1 MAVLNESTNEV
12 TFKIV
17 YCGTPLGG
25 KTTNLQWVHQQID
38 KSERG
43 DLISLATSAD
53 RTLFFDFLP
62 VNSITAKGFR
72 TKFQLYTV
80 PGQVQYNATRQ
91 LVLRGVDGIVFV
103 ADSQIER
110 MEENVWAMKTLQQ
123 NLADNGVW
131 AGRIPIVLQF
141 NKRDLPNS
149 APLEHLD
156 YVLNDGSLGN
166 GSDVRL
172 MRFEAAASQGYNV
185 FETLNAVAI
194 EIINRFNPPAGAGR
208 YVPGNGVS
216 LAG

>member
-1 MAVLNESTNEV
+1 MAVVNESTKEV

-17 YCGTPLGG
+17 YCGTPLSG
-25 KTTNLQWVHQQID
+25 KTTNLQWVHHQVD

-62 VNSITAKGFR
+62 VNSIPAKGYQS
-72 TKFQLYTV
+72 KFQLYTV

-103 ADSQIER
+103 ADSQLER
-110 MEENVWAMKTLQQ
+110 MEENVRAKQTLLQ
-123 NLADNGVW
+123 NIADNGTGI
-131 AGRIPIVLQF
+131 GRIPVVLQY
-141 NKRDLPNS
+141 NKRDLPS
-149 APLEHLD
+149 AAPLDHLD
-156 YVLNDGSLGN
+156 HLLNDGSLSGR
-166 GSDVRL
+166 GDPV
-172 MRFEAAASQGYNV
+172 MRFESAAAQGYNV

-194 EIINRFNPPAGAGR
+194 EVINRFNPPTAAGR
-208 YVPGNGVS
+208 ATTTQDVT

>member
-1 MAVLNESTNEV
+1 MAVLNESTKEV

-17 YCGTPLGG
+17 YCGTPLSG
-25 KTTNLQWVHQQID
+25 KTTNLQWVHQQVE

-62 VNSITAKGFR
+62 VNSIPAKGYQS
-72 TKFQLYTV
+72 KFQLYTV

-103 ADSQIER
+103 ADSQVER
-110 MEENVWAMKTLQQ
+110 MEENVLSLRGLLQ
-123 NLADNGVW
+123 NIADNGVRIE
-131 AGRIPIVLQF
+131 RIPVILQY
-141 NKRDLPNS
+141 NKRDLPNA
-149 APLEHLD
+149 APVEHLD
-156 YVLNDGSLGN
+156 RLLNDGSFSGSGN
-166 GSDVRL
+166 PV

-194 EIINRFNPPAGAGR
+194 DIINRFNPPTLAGR
-208 YVPGNGVS
+208 PGPAKDVT

>member
-1 MAVLNESTNEV
+1 MAGEEQCLACVAQL
-12 TFKIV
+12 
-17 YCGTPLGG
+17 
-25 KTTNLQWVHQQID
+25 HQQID